1 MSPNVMK
8 MLINLWPPYLG
19 AGVRVDTISRDYRRV
34 AVSLKLRWY
43 NRNYVGTHF
52 GGTLFSMT
60 DPFYMLMLMQVLGRD
75 YIVWDK
81 AGEIVFRKPGHG
93 TVRARFAL
101 DEAVLDEI
109 RAATAGGEKYLRWFD
124 TEVVDAAGEVVARTR
139 KRLYIRRKQ
148 RDADPAQVPAGQRD
162 ADWK

>member
-52 GGTLFSMT
+52 GGTLFSMP

-81 AGEIVFRKPGHG
+81 SASIDFVAPGKGRVSAH
-93 TVRARFAL
+93 FEL
-101 DEAVLDEI
+101 DDATLDTI
-109 RAATAGGEKYLRWFD
+109 RSATANGDKYLPELPVR
-124 TEVVDAAGEVVARTR
+124 VVDEQGKTVAHIR
-139 KRLYIRRKQ
+139 KTLYIRRKQ
-148 RDADPAQVPAGQRD
+148 PKHNA
-162 ADWK
+162 